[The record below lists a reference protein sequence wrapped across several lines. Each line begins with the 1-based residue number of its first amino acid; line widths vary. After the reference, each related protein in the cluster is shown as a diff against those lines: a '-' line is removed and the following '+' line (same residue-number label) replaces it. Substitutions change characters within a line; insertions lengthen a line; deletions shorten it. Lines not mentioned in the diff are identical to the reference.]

1 MSATSA
7 QATRPSP
14 RVVIVGAGFGGLTA
28 AQHLS
33 RAPVE
38 LVLIDRHNYHL
49 FQPLLYQVATAA
61 LSPADIAAPIRHVL
75 RDQKNATMLLD
86 EVVDVDAGARTVRLR
101 EGGALGFDYLVLAT
115 GSVYS
120 YFGHADWPRYAPGLK
135 SIDDATDIRRRLLL
149 AFEKA
154 ETTDDAE
161 ARQRLLTF
169 VLVGAGPTGV
179 EMAGALAELARAAL
193 AEDFRRINPRAARIL
208 LIEAGPRVLAGFPEK
223 LALFAATSLRRMG
236 VELLLDTKIEA
247 IDGDGVVANGERIAA
262 ATVVWCAGVEATP
275 VARWLGAEANRG
287 GMVKVAPDLSV
298 PGHPNIFVIG
308 DAALVP
314 DRNGKPLPGV
324 APVAK
329 QQGRYVAAVIAA
341 RIADAPPPKPFR
353 YRDQGALATIGRSS
367 AIADLPFV
375 KLTGW
380 LAWVLWGIVHI
391 YFLIGFRNRLSVF
404 VNWVWAWLTYAR
416 GARLITGE
424 KRVE

>member
-1 MSATSA
+1 MCAASAEPRS
-7 QATRPSP
+7 PP

-28 AQHLS
+28 AQHLA

-38 LVLIDRHNYHL
+38 VVLIDRHNYHL

-75 RDQKNATMLLD
+75 RDQKNATMVLD
-86 EVVDVDAGARTVRLR
+86 ELIGVNAAARTAQLR
-101 EGGALGFDYLVLAT
+101 DGGVLRFDYLVLAT

-135 SIDDATDIRRRLLL
+135 SIDDATDIRRRVLL

-161 ARQRLLTF
+161 ARQRLMTF

-179 EMAGALAELARAAL
+179 EMAGALAELACAAL

-208 LIEAGPRVLAGFPEK
+208 LIEAGPRVLAGFPDK
-223 LALFAATSLRRMG
+223 LAAFAATSLRRMG

-247 IDGDGVVANGERIAA
+247 IDANGVVANGERIAA
-262 ATVVWCAGVEATP
+262 ATVVWCAGVAATP
-275 VARWLGAEANRG
+275 VAQWLSAETGRG
-287 GMVKVAPDLSV
+287 GMVKVEPGLSV
-298 PGHPNIFVIG
+298 PGHPEIFVIG
-308 DAALVP
+308 DAALVL

-329 QQGRYVAAVIAA
+329 QQGRYVAKLIEAQV
-341 RIADAPPPKPFR
+341 ADRPLPAPFR
-353 YRDQGALATIGRSS
+353 YRDQGALATIG
-367 AIADLPFV
+367 
-375 KLTGW
+375 
-380 LAWVLWGIVHI
+380 
-391 YFLIGFRNRLSVF
+391 
-404 VNWVWAWLTYAR
+404 
-416 GARLITGE
+416 
-424 KRVE
+424 

>member
-1 MSATSA
+1 MSAA
-7 QATRPSP
+7 AAEPRAVP

-28 AQHLS
+28 AQHLA

-38 LVLIDRHNYHL
+38 VVLIDRHNYHL

-75 RDQKNATMLLD
+75 RDQKNATMVLD
-86 EVVDVDAGARTVRLR
+86 ALIGVDAAARTVRLR
-101 EGGALGFDYLVLAT
+101 DGGALRFDYLVLAT

-120 YFGHADWPRYAPGLK
+120 YFGHADWPRHAPGLK

-161 ARQRLLTF
+161 ARQRLMTF
-169 VLVGAGPTGV
+169 VLVGAGPTGI

-223 LALFAATSLRRMG
+223 LALFAAASLRRMG

-247 IDGDGVVANGERIAA
+247 IDAGGVVANGERIAA

-275 VARWLGAEANRG
+275 VARWLGAEAARG
-287 GMVKVAPDLSV
+287 GTLKVAPDLSV
-298 PGHPNIFVIG
+298 PGHPEIFVIG
-308 DAALVP
+308 DAALVL

-341 RIADAPPPKPFR
+341 RIAGTPPPKPFR

-416 GARLITGE
+416 GARLITGD
-424 KRVE
+424 KRAE

>member
-1 MSATSA
+1 MSGASTESRRA
-7 QATRPSP
+7 P

-28 AQHLS
+28 AQHLA

-38 LVLIDRHNYHL
+38 VVLIDRHNYHL

-75 RDQKNATMLLD
+75 RDQKNATMVLD
-86 EVVDVDAGARTVRLR
+86 ELIEVDAAAGTVRLR
-101 EGGALGFDYLVLAT
+101 DGGALRFDYLVLAT

-120 YFGHADWPRYAPGLK
+120 YFGHANWPRHAPGLK

-161 ARQRLLTF
+161 ARQRLMTF
-169 VLVGAGPTGV
+169 VLVGAGPTGI

-223 LALFAATSLRRMG
+223 LAAFAAASLRRMG

-247 IDGDGVVANGERIAA
+247 IDAGGVVANGERIAA

-275 VARWLGAEANRG
+275 VARWLGAEAGRG
-287 GMVKVAPDLSV
+287 GMVKVEPDLSV
-298 PGHPNIFVIG
+298 PGHPEIFVIG
-308 DAALVP
+308 DAALVL

-341 RIADAPPPKPFR
+341 RIAGAPPPKPFR

-404 VNWVWAWLTYAR
+404 VNWAWAWLTYAR
-416 GARLITGE
+416 GARLITGD
-424 KRVE
+424 KRAE